1 MKAIMEIFHNRLFLY
16 LAKKEKRE
24 QINVHAFFI
33 VNKSQI
39 KTTFY
44 FFYRSINTDSFV
56 KYDSNNN
63 YSIVF
68 RFVKNKFTK
77 YAII

>member
-1 MKAIMEIFHNRLFLY
+1 MKAVMEIFHNRLFLY
-16 LAKKEKRE
+16 FVKKEKRE

-39 KTTFY
+39 
-44 FFYRSINTDSFV
+44 NTDSFV
-56 KYDSNNN
+56 KYDSISN
-63 YSIVF
+63 YSTVF

>member
-1 MKAIMEIFHNRLFLY
+1 MKAIMENFHNRLFLY

-39 KTTFY
+39 KITFY
-44 FFYRSINTDSFV
+44 FLQIKNTDSL
-56 KYDSNNN
+56 
-63 YSIVF
+63 
-68 RFVKNKFTK
+68 
-77 YAII
+77 